1 MARPAPRRRP
11 PPRSA
16 KSAAPAARAR
26 PRSAKPA
33 AAAPPTLELQ
43 HDHAALQVKVRA
55 LGVIVGRFEREP
67 TAAVRAACAAAVTD
81 LREDLFLHFAREE
94 EALVPFVAANVPAFA
109 AAVTG
114 LVDAHDAICGA
125 LARMGEVIRAGTAPT
140 ITAIFDRF
148 TTAYATHATRERD
161 LLAQLA
167 AALTARQRT
176 ALATLLRGV

>member
-1 MARPAPRRRP
+1 MSRAETRRRP
-11 PPRSA
+11 PARAA
-16 KSAAPAARAR
+16 KPAAAARAPRAR
-26 PRSAKPA
+26 PAKPA

-43 HDHAALQVKVRA
+43 HDHAALQLKVRA
-55 LGVIVGRFEREP
+55 LGVVIREFAGAP
-67 TAAVRAACAAAVTD
+67 TAAARAACATALAS

-94 EALVPFVAANVPAFA
+94 EALVPFVAANAPTFA

>member
-1 MARPAPRRRP
+1 MSRAEPRRRP
-11 PPRSA
+11 PARAA
-16 KSAAPAARAR
+16 KPAAAARAPRAR
-26 PRSAKPA
+26 PAKP

-43 HDHAALQVKVRA
+43 HDHAALQLKVRA
-55 LGVIVGRFEREP
+55 LGVVIRAFTGAP
-67 TAAVRAACAAAVTD
+67 TAAARAACATALAG

-94 EALVPFVAANVPAFA
+94 EALVPFVAANAPTFA

>member
-11 PPRSA
+11 PPRSS
-16 KSAAPAARAR
+16 KPAAPAARAR
-26 PRSAKPA
+26 PSKPP
-33 AAAPPTLELQ
+33 AAAPPPRELQ

-55 LGVIVGRFEREP
+55 LGVVVSRFEREP
-67 TAAVRAACAAAVTD
+67 TAAVRAACATAVTS

-125 LARMGEVIRAGTAPT
+125 LARMGELVRTGTAPALA
-140 ITAIFDRF
+140 AIFERF
-148 TTAYATHATRERD
+148 TTAYATHATREREV
-161 LLAQLA
+161 LAQIA
-167 AALTARQRT
+167 AALSARQRT
-176 ALATLLRGV
+176 ALAALLRGV